1 MIFVQKEKVMI
12 KGKGWFDMK
21 VLEMID
27 EVKMNLEMFKMR
39 KVFDLKRFYKNNDMK
54 GLFKFFQFGKV
65 VELAVDFYYLR
76 VFKKK
81 RKVNLVQELLVDVE
95 FRQ

>member
-1 MIFVQKEKVMI
+1 MI

-39 KVFDLKRFYKNNDMK
+39 KVLDLKRFYKNNDMK
-54 GLFKFFQFGKV
+54 GLFKFF
-65 VELAVDFYYLR
+65 
-76 VFKKK
+76 
-81 RKVNLVQELLVDVE
+81 
-95 FRQ
+95 

>member
-1 MIFVQKEKVMI
+1 MI

-39 KVFDLKRFYKNNDMK
+39 KVLDLKCFYKNNDMK
-54 GLFKFFQFGKV
+54 GLFKFF
-65 VELAVDFYYLR
+65 
-76 VFKKK
+76 
-81 RKVNLVQELLVDVE
+81 
-95 FRQ
+95 